1 MYSVSVTPE
10 DPSLPSW
17 LWRVVNFDSILD
29 MKNWVDQSRSTL
41 TTSKHQTIRW
51 WSSEMAPQYL
61 TLKRWARRTWRAPCL
76 QGRLRRGVVSLSP
89 EGARAGS
96 CCRTG
101 AAPEKGG
108 DTAPLSYPP
117 KPCPPAT
124 TGAHCC
130 ENNERESD
138 RNCVTDKLTPLKCE
152 KLKCKKITGLKILK
166 SSSNFEKKICYRLLS
181 YDFCVDTFYTT

>member
-1 MYSVSVTPE
+1 
-10 DPSLPSW
+10 
-17 LWRVVNFDSILD
+17 
-29 MKNWVDQSRSTL
+29 
-41 TTSKHQTIRW
+41 
-51 WSSEMAPQYL
+51 MAPQYL

-89 EGARAGS
+89 EEARAGF
-96 CCRTG
+96 CYRMG

-130 ENNERESD
+130 ENNEREWKSD
-138 RNCVTDKLTPLKCE
+138 KKWVPDKLTPVKCE
-152 KLKCKKITGLKILK
+152 NIKFKKRTGLKILK
-166 SSSNFEKKICYRLLS
+166 DSTNLKRNVTAFCPMTFVLTLS
-181 YDFCVDTFYTT
+181 TQHNRITVMYKWMTFL